1 MSALASRRGRGYWA
15 GTRPHWLLLVSIVAA
30 CLSTTHAA
38 AFANSARLMT
48 AVEKCLSKVSTGE
61 RCCKPVS
68 DPLGGGGADC
78 GDAGTALMA
87 DWDTSLVTD
96 MSGLFSSKWN
106 FNQDISGWDVRK
118 VTDMSRMF
126 ESANDFNQDLSSWK
140 VGAVTDMS
148 QMFSGANRFALTA
161 DLSGWDVSKVTNMNG
176 MFNGASYF
184 NATGLGSWDVS
195 KVTDMSSM
203 FWGASKFNDVIS
215 NWNVGQVQQMRYMF
229 YDASIFNAD
238 ITGWKPKTECT
249 EAEQN
254 SGNCWIWEGSDNSNH
269 QDMFR
274 GASMWIDAYTNCG
287 FDNSDNSVCPAATYP
302 SSSSFYD
309 GPPNA
314 WTAGMPVG
322 CSGGTASAFLSSA
335 ALIVAVERCL
345 LKVSSGEACCS
356 TGGANCGAACGVDMP
371 SWDTSLVTDMSGLF
385 SSKWN
390 FNQDISG
397 WDVRKVTD
405 MSRMFE
411 SANDF
416 NQDLS
421 SWKVGAVT
429 DMSQMFSGANRFALT
444 ADLSGWDVSKVTNM
458 NGMFNG
464 ASYFN
469 ATGLGSWD
477 VSKVTD
483 MSSMFWGASKFN
495 DVISNW
501 NVGQVQ
507 QMRYMFYD
515 ASIFNADITGWKPK
529 TECTEAEQNSGN
541 CWIWEGSDNSN
552 HQDMFRGASMWI
564 DAYTNCGF
572 DNSDNSVCPAATY
585 PSSSSF
591 YDGPPNAWEPST
603 CDASVAPEHGAVGDC
618 SGSLQI
624 GDSCQPI
631 CSSGFNPSGPHTCSL
646 GGVLSMV
653 VCLDTSGGPCDASA
667 PPENGAV
674 GTCTSS
680 LTSGTICQPTCG
692 SGYTASG
699 FSYCS
704 GGTFT
709 PATCVGDPCDEVP
722 APANG
727 GDGNCTRSLSSG
739 STCRPTCKTGYSLSG
754 DHSCALGVLT
764 SGTCD
769 PDPCDASAP
778 PTNGAVGTCAS
789 DLASGSTCQPECD
802 RGYYASGPSSCLAG
816 RLTAA
821 LCSDQPPSAPPPP
834 PNLIL
839 DDDDFATSLTGRV
852 GALVC
857 TLLVLLVAM

>member
-15 GTRPHWLLLVSIVAA
+15 GTRPHWLLLVSVVAA

-96 MSGLFSSKWN
+96 MSGLFSSKGN
-106 FNQDISGWDVRK
+106 FNQDISGWDVSK
-118 VTDMSRMF
+118 VTDMSDMF
-126 ESANDFNQDLSSWK
+126 QSANDFNQDLRSWK
-140 VGAVTDMS
+140 VGAVTDMG
-148 QMFSGANRFALTA
+148 QMFQSANRFANTA
-161 DLSGWDVSKVTNMNG
+161 DLSGWDVSKVTNMNS

-195 KVTDMSSM
+195 KVTDMSYM
-203 FWGASKFNDVIS
+203 FNYASKFNDDIS
-215 NWNVGQVQQMRYMF
+215 NWNVGQVQQMYGMF
-229 YDASIFNAD
+229 YDARIFNAD

-249 EAEQN
+249 DAERN
-254 SGNCWIWEGSDNSNH
+254 SGNCYIHEGNEHSNH

-287 FDNSDNSVCPAATYP
+287 FDD
-302 SSSSFYD
+302 
-309 GPPNA
+309 
-314 WTAGMPVG
+314 
-322 CSGGTASAFLSSA
+322 
-335 ALIVAVERCL
+335 
-345 LKVSSGEACCS
+345 
-356 TGGANCGAACGVDMP
+356 
-371 SWDTSLVTDMSGLF
+371 
-385 SSKWN
+385 
-390 FNQDISG
+390 
-397 WDVRKVTD
+397 
-405 MSRMFE
+405 
-411 SANDF
+411 
-416 NQDLS
+416 
-421 SWKVGAVT
+421 
-429 DMSQMFSGANRFALT
+429 
-444 ADLSGWDVSKVTNM
+444 
-458 NGMFNG
+458 
-464 ASYFN
+464 
-469 ATGLGSWD
+469 
-477 VSKVTD
+477 
-483 MSSMFWGASKFN
+483 
-495 DVISNW
+495 
-501 NVGQVQ
+501 
-507 QMRYMFYD
+507 
-515 ASIFNADITGWKPK
+515 
-529 TECTEAEQNSGN
+529 
-541 CWIWEGSDNSN
+541 
-552 HQDMFRGASMWI
+552 
-564 DAYTNCGF
+564 
-572 DNSDNSVCPAATY
+572 SDNSVCPAATY

-618 SGSLQI
+618 SSSLQI

-778 PTNGAVGTCAS
+778 PTNGAAGTCAS